1 MTPMTSM
8 THAAA
13 AILAMLAIGACASRP
28 VALIALPPA
37 PWQQA
42 DTASAGA
49 ASPGTTVL
57 VREVSLPAYLDG
69 FPVVVGRRGS
79 ALVVSRDT
87 EWAERPSLGATRV
100 LRDALSE
107 RLGASRVLIAGDG
120 RIPDAD
126 LTVEFFALDPGE
138 RSLHLDARWSFSCG
152 AGNGGR
158 AGRTQLE
165 VAMAGGTPEAAA
177 VATSDALARLAD
189 VLAATQTECRPFAND
204 LARRGR

>member
-1 MTPMTSM
+1 MASM
-8 THAAA
+8 TRLA
-13 AILAMLAIGACASRP
+13 AIVAMLAVTACASRP
-28 VALIALPPA
+28 VALIALPP
-37 PWQQA
+37 PPPQQA
-42 DTASAGA
+42 
-49 ASPGTTVL
+49 GTISGMTVL
-57 VREVSLPAYLDG
+57 LREVSVPAYLDG
-69 FPVVVGRRGS
+69 FPVVIGRAGS

-107 RLGASRVLIAGDG
+107 LLGASRVLIAGDG

-126 LTVEFFALDPGE
+126 LSVEFFALDPGE
-138 RSLHLDARWSFSCG
+138 RSLRLDARWSFLCT

-165 VAMAGGTPEAAA
+165 VAMAGRTPEAAA
-177 VATSDALARLAD
+177 VATSNALARLAD
-189 VLAATQTECRPFAND
+189 VLAATQTECRPLADD